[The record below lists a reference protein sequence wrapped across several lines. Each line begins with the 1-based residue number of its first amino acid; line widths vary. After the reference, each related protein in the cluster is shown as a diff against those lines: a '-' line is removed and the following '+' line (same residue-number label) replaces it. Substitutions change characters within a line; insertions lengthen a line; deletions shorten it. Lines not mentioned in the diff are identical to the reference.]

1 MYKLLGYHYYYYY
14 IIVKHITISS
24 ITFIIKI
31 LAREIPECLPCL
43 PPCHRASASSRSC
56 PWLATLIIIIISM
69 IMIVINIVMIII
81 IISSSSSRSSSSSSN
96 NNNNNSSSSS
106 SSRWLKWLLH

>member
-56 PWLATLIIIIISM
+56 PWLATLIIIIIISM

-81 IISSSSSRSSSSSSN
+81 IISSSSRSSSSS
-96 NNNNNSSSSS
+96 NNNSSSSS